1 MKTVHVFD
9 VVLPNDG
16 WEGLYESE
24 VLDILKNHYESYEA
38 RTYTLSNT
46 KRMTIGVL
54 TIDSVYDSI
63 LQSIRTN
70 LGIEIAEVPE

>member
-24 VLDILKNHYESYEA
+24 VLDILKNHHESYEV
-38 RTYTLSNT
+38 RTYTLNNAR
-46 KRMTIGVL
+46 RMTIGVL
-54 TIDSVYDSI
+54 TRDSVYKSI
-63 LQSIRTN
+63 KQAITKNIGL
-70 LGIEIAEVPE
+70 EIVEVME